1 MRAALD
7 EAGYDGGAVWRR
19 MERVAAALLVALRP
33 SVEVA
38 LARRRMRGAS
48 AFEHHFELLRFD
60 FLVDEDAQARC
71 TSCSLQHVGL
81 QPLACRVTASW
92 ARVYR
97 RAPGWAQG

>member
-7 EAGYDGGAVWRR
+7 EGGYDGGAVWRR

-48 AFEHHFELLRFD
+48 AFELLRFD

-71 TSCSLQHVGL
+71 ARLQYPARGV
-81 QPLACRVTASW
+81 AASNM
-92 ARVYR
+92 
-97 RAPGWAQG
+97 